1 MAPQCWPLHDPA
13 VPAATDRL
21 PLLTLAALFVGYA
34 CSYFHRADL
43 AALAPLWTADGEHAA
58 LRAALPD
65 IASLGMLVYAFGK
78 LVGGVLAERCGGR
91 LVFVGALAGAGF
103 MELVA
108 LRVDAPVPFAVC
120 RAVGMLVLGCAW
132 PALGHV
138 VATVTPRLRLATVMA
153 FLSQSYLLGD
163 AAVRALLA
171 AVVARGGGAHAVLGT
186 SAMGLLSAAG
196 LVGVLLWCG
205 RRPQAPAPDHLVP
218 RTSAPPAGSLRSLLW
233 ALAALNFGLAVVRE
247 ALSLW
252 TPLLLVE
259 CCAVPTDDAV
269 RASAWLPLVSG
280 LAVLLVG
287 PFADR
292 GPRALVLVTALPAL
306 LGGLALAALAC
317 AEAPSYGWFLTA
329 VAAASACLAL
339 PMTLASGVLPL
350 RAGVTGGAR
359 RLGFVDGA
367 GSFGA
372 VLAGGAL
379 ARIQTGFGTT
389 SVFATLAAV
398 AALAAVLGVVV
409 ARLSAPHGAP
419 GTS

>member
-1 MAPQCWPLHDPA
+1 MP
-13 VPAATDRL
+13 VATDRL
-21 PLLTLAALFVGYA
+21 PMLSFAALFVGYA

-43 AALAPLWTADGEHAA
+43 AALAPLWAADGEHAA

-91 LVFVGALAGAGF
+91 LVFVGALAGAGL

-108 LRVDAPVPFAVC
+108 LRIDAPVPFAVC

-186 SAMGLLSAAG
+186 SATGLLSAAG
-196 LVGVLLWCG
+196 LVGMVLWLG
-205 RRPQAPAPDHLVP
+205 RGPRAPAPDHAAPVA
-218 RTSAPPAGSLRSLLW
+218 SAPLAPSLRSLLF

-292 GPRALVLVTALPAL
+292 GPRALLLATALPSL

-317 AEAPSYGWFLTA
+317 AEAPSYGWFLA
-329 VAAASACLAL
+329 SLAAASACLAV

-350 RAGVTGGAR
+350 RTGATGGAR

-379 ARIQTGFGTT
+379 ARIQTGLGTT
-389 SVFATLAAV
+389 GLFATLAVV
-398 AALAAVLGVVV
+398 AGLAAGLSFVV
-409 ARLSAPHGAP
+409 ARLGAP
-419 GTS
+419 CAARGAA

>member
-1 MAPQCWPLHDPA
+1 MAPRRRPPHDPA

-21 PLLTLAALFVGYA
+21 PLLALAALFVGYA

-43 AALAPLWTADGEHAA
+43 ATLAPLWAADGEHAA

-91 LVFVGALAGAGF
+91 FVFVGALAGAGL

-138 VATVTPRLRLATVMA
+138 VATVTPRLRLATAMA

-186 SAMGLLSAAG
+186 SASGLLSAAG
-196 LVGVLLWCG
+196 LVAMLLWLG
-205 RRPQAPAPDHLVP
+205 RGPRSPAPDRGAP
-218 RTSAPPAGSLRSLLW
+218 ATSAAPAGSLRSLLW

-280 LAVLLVG
+280 FAVMLVG
-287 PFADR
+287 PLADR
-292 GPRALVLVTALPAL
+292 GPRALVLVTALPSL
-306 LGGLALAALAC
+306 LAGLALAALAC
-317 AEAPSYGWFLTA
+317 TAAPSYGWFLLA
-329 VAAASACLAL
+329 VASASACLAL

-350 RAGVTGGAR
+350 RAAATGGAR

-379 ARIQTGFGTT
+379 ARIQTGFGTA
-389 SVFATLAAV
+389 SLFATLAAV
-398 AALAAVLGVVV
+398 AGLAAGLSLVV
-409 ARLSAPHGAP
+409 ARLSAPCAARGAV
-419 GTS
+419 